1 MAKGLPAHNEDAIVK
16 TNNFLAVL
24 DGSTSKTKYRVQP
37 DITNG
42 QLAAILIR
50 DYLQSV
56 CSSAPHLSCKE
67 LCGGLTEHFQQE
79 YLVRNVDI
87 DALIIHPE
95 LRPTASVV
103 VFSRCRQEVWLI
115 GDCQCM
121 INGQLFENPKPHEAT
136 IARKRARLIIGG
148 MSPDEAR
155 RCIEHDL
162 ITAMHEGQN
171 KNYAVID
178 GFPIYYAG
186 VAIIKLR
193 EWATTFPFQIVLAS
207 DGYPFLKST
216 LEASEQAIQK
226 QAASDPQNIKHFLAT
241 KGIKPGYHGFDDR
254 TYLRF
259 IFGEE

>member
-1 MAKGLPAHNEDAIVK
+1 MAV
-16 TNNFLAVL
+16 V
-24 DGSTSKTKYRVQP
+24 DGSTSKTNYRVQP

-42 QLAAILIR
+42 QLATILIR

-56 CSSAPHLSCKE
+56 DSSAPHLSCKE
-67 LCGGLTEHFQQE
+67 LCEGLTEHFQQE

-87 DALIIHPE
+87 DALTIHPE

-121 INGQLFENPKPHEAT
+121 INGQRFENPKPHEAT

-193 EWATTFPFQIVLAS
+193 EWATTFPFQIVRLHGNIARIEIPVS
-207 DGYPFLKST
+207 DFAAFLEKREEITEKLKAMGFSYIT
-216 LEASEQAIQK
+216 LDME
-226 QAASDPQNIKHFLAT
+226 
-241 KGIKPGYHGFDDR
+241 GFRSGSMDETLQER
-254 TYLRF
+254 KV
-259 IFGEE
+259 EK